1 MKDNMNA
8 LQGEKYLWKLPS
20 ANSYDSLL
28 PLACQYNLSVPI
40 VQTLLSRGYTTP
52 ELLQAF
58 LFSSYEKDVASP
70 VLMKDAQKAVDRIL
84 HAIEHK
90 EKILIFGDYDVD
102 GITSSSLMMICLKPL
117 GADVNFYL
125 PHRVRD
131 GYGISTKIVQRAAE
145 NNYKLIITVDN
156 GITAFEPA
164 QKARELGIDLIITD
178 HHKPHE
184 HVPEAYAIVNP
195 NQIDC
200 GYPFKVLAG
209 VGVTFKVLSLL
220 YEQKGLPLP
229 TKAYE
234 LLLLGTIADVVP
246 LTGENR
252 FWVRHGLR
260 YVNSY
265 QSLSFKV
272 LKQNGKVTKERVSA
286 TDIGF
291 SIAPQINALGRLED
305 PRQGVKFL
313 IGTDVQEVQHVGSV
327 LFELNRARKEIERSI
342 FNDVDVLIK
351 SKTINLD
358 QENIIMA
365 SSDQW
370 PPGVIGLVASRLVG
384 AYGRPT
390 LLFHKT
396 ADGMIKGSCRS
407 ITGFNMFEA
416 LSASA
421 ELLTQFG
428 GHPMAAGLSLPLENL
443 PKLKENLESLIASKL
458 TADDLKLKITID
470 AELKMSDITKKLM
483 SDLEHLEPFGNENAV
498 PSFYIKDVVMVQKPQ
513 LLKDA
518 HVKCLVF
525 ADGVIKPVIFFNR
538 PELYHQLLDYEGRA
552 FAMAVNVSENHWNG
566 KSSVELMG
574 IDIAF
579 TERVV

>member
-1 MKDNMNA
+1 MKDNMNV

-20 ANSYDSLL
+20 ASSYDSLL
-28 PLACQYNLSVPI
+28 PVASQYNLSVPI
-40 VQTLLSRGYTTP
+40 VQTLFSRGYTTP
-52 ELLQAF
+52 ELLQSF

-70 VLMKDAQKAVDRIL
+70 VLMKDAQKSVDRIL
-84 HAIEHK
+84 QAIERK

-164 QKARELGIDLIITD
+164 LKARELGIDLIITD
-178 HHKPHE
+178 HHKPHD
-184 HVPEAYAIVNP
+184 HIPEAFAVVNP
-195 NQIDC
+195 NQLDC
-200 GYPFKVLAG
+200 NYPYKVLAG
-209 VGVTFKVLSLL
+209 VGVTFKLLSLL

-260 YVNSY
+260 YVNSC

-313 IGTDVQEVQHVGSV
+313 IGTDMQEVQHVGSV
-327 LFELNRARKEIERSI
+327 LFELNQTRKEIERSI
-342 FNDVDVLIK
+342 FNDVDILIK

-358 QENIIMA
+358 HENIIMA

-390 LLFHKT
+390 ILFHKT
-396 ADGMIKGSCRS
+396 ADGMVKGSCRS
-407 ITGFNMFEA
+407 IAGFNMFEA
-416 LSASA
+416 LTASA
-421 ELLTQFG
+421 HLLTQFG
-428 GHPMAAGLSLPLENL
+428 GHPMAAGLSLPLENMAQ
-443 PKLKENLESLIASKL
+443 LKENLEALIAQQL
-458 TADDLKLKITID
+458 TPDDLKLKISLD
-470 AELKMSDITKKLM
+470 AELKMVDITKKLM
-483 SDLEHLEPFGNENAV
+483 NDLEHLEPFGNENSV
-498 PSFYIKDVVMVQKPQ
+498 PSFYLKDVVLVQKPQ

-538 PELYHQLLDYEGRA
+538 PELYHQLTAQEGKS
-552 FAMAVNVSENHWNG
+552 FAMAVTVSENHWNG

-574 IDIAF
+574 IDVAF

>member
-1 MKDNMNA
+1 
-8 LQGEKYLWKLPS
+8 LQS
-20 ANSYDSLL
+20 
-28 PLACQYNLSVPI
+28 
-40 VQTLLSRGYTTP
+40 
-52 ELLQAF
+52 F

-84 HAIEHK
+84 HAIAHK

-164 QKARELGIDLIITD
+164 LKARELGIDLIITD

-184 HVPEAYAIVNP
+184 HIPEAFAVVNP
-195 NQIDC
+195 NQLDC
-200 GYPFKVLAG
+200 NYPYKVLAG
-209 VGVTFKVLSLL
+209 VGVTFKLLSLL

-313 IGTDVQEVQHVGSV
+313 IGTDVQEVHHVGSV
-327 LFELNRARKEIERSI
+327 LFELNQTRKEIERSI
-342 FNDVDVLIK
+342 FSDVDILIK

-390 LLFHKT
+390 ILFHKT
-396 ADGMIKGSCRS
+396 ADGMVKGSCRS
-407 ITGFNMFEA
+407 VAGFNMFEA
-416 LSASA
+416 LTASGH
-421 ELLTQFG
+421 LLTQFG
-428 GHPMAAGLSLPLENL
+428 GHPMAAGLSLPIENVAQ
-443 PKLKENLESLIASKL
+443 LKANLEALIAQQL
-458 TADDLKLKITID
+458 TPDDLKLKISLD
-470 AELKMSDITKKLM
+470 AELKMADITKKLT
-483 SDLEHLEPFGNENAV
+483 SDLEHLEPFGNENSV
-498 PSFYIKDVVMVQKPQ
+498 PSFYLKDVVLVQKPQ

-538 PELYHQLLDYEGRA
+538 PELYHQLMAQEGKM

-574 IDIAF
+574 IDVAF